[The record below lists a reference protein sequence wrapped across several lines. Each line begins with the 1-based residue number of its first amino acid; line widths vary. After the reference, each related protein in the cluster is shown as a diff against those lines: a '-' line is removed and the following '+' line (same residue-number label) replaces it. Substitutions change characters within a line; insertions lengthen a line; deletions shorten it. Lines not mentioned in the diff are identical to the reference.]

1 MTCYLCEAQSFVR
14 RKGSV
19 RDVPDIGIQECCACG
34 LVTLTSQDHIGETF
48 YQRSGMHGETLPS
61 IQSWLSETDADD
73 ERRFNMLRSA
83 LPGRRLLDFGAGACG
98 FLLKAKTLAAE
109 VVGVE
114 PEARV
119 IEAWKGKLNIA
130 PDLGNVSA
138 KFDIVTAFH
147 VVEHLVDPRKVLADL
162 GKMLSPRGR
171 LIVEVP
177 SSDDALLTLYDCSA
191 FQKFTY
197 WSQHLFL
204 FNAATLE
211 RVTRQ
216 AGLRVTAIKHVQ
228 RYPLSNHLH
237 WLSRGKPGGHQ
248 TWQFLNNPDLVNA
261 YASALAAVGKT
272 DTQVAYI
279 EHEAS

>member
-1 MTCYLCEAQSFVR
+1 
-14 RKGSV
+14 
-19 RDVPDIGIQECCACG
+19 
-34 LVTLTSQDHIGETF
+34 
-48 YQRSGMHGETLPS
+48 
-61 IQSWLSETDADD
+61 
-73 ERRFNMLRSA
+73 MLRGA

-119 IEAWKGKLNIA
+119 IETWKGKLNIA
-130 PDLGNVSA
+130 PDLDNVSG
-138 KFDIVTAFH
+138 KFDIITAFH

-177 SSDDALLTLYDCSA
+177 SSDDALLTLYDCDA

-204 FNAATLE
+204 FNAATLQ

-237 WLSRGKPGGHQ
+237 WLSKGKPGGHQ
-248 TWQFLNNPDLVNA
+248 IWQFLDNPDLVNS

-272 DTQVAYI
+272 DTLVAYI
-279 EHEAS
+279 EREAP

>member
-1 MTCYLCEAQSFVR
+1 
-14 RKGSV
+14 
-19 RDVPDIGIQECCACG
+19 
-34 LVTLTSQDHIGETF
+34 
-48 YQRSGMHGETLPS
+48 MHGETLPS

-73 ERRFNMLRSA
+73 ERRFNMLRGA

-119 IEAWKGKLNIA
+119 IETWKGKLNIA
-130 PDLGNVSA
+130 PDLDNVSG
-138 KFDIVTAFH
+138 KFDIITAFH

-177 SSDDALLTLYDCSA
+177 SSDDALLTLYDCDA

-204 FNAATLE
+204 FNAATLQ

-237 WLSRGKPGGHQ
+237 WLSKGKPGGHQ
-248 TWQFLNNPDLVNA
+248 IWQFLDNPDLVNS

-272 DTQVAYI
+272 DTLVAYI
-279 EHEAS
+279 EREAP